1 MMNFVI
7 GKLDKRDMELF
18 LARANQLM
26 LVFFEKFIYILSI
39 HFHRQSKENQPIPT
53 KAPAICKFC
62 PDDAPTSSVTAADI
76 AYWRS
81 KPEEL
86 VGKCFITTEEIMR
99 RTFLIQDYY
108 VKRVG
113 PRYDVVFEDT
123 GLELVDVL
131 DIDDVLTMVEDAD
144 LILT

>member
-7 GKLDKRDMELF
+7 GNLDRRDMELF
-18 LARANQLM
+18 LARSNQLM
-26 LVFFEKFIYILSI
+26 LVFLFMKNYILI
-39 HFHRQSKENQPIPT
+39 HFHRQSKETQPIPT

-62 PDDAPTSSVTAADI
+62 PDDAPISSVTDADV

-86 VGKCFITTEEIMR
+86 VGKCFTTTEEIMR

-108 VKRVG
+108 VKRAG

-123 GLELVDVL
+123 GLEVVDVL
-131 DIDDVLTMVEDAD
+131 DTNEVLSMVKEAD